1 METGSVDYDVIIAG
15 GGPAG
20 ASAAFF
26 LSQAGKSVLVLE
38 RSSMPRYKACGGG
51 VSLEFLHSQ
60 FPFDFDPVIDRTASQ
75 FEYHFNRIELPVRC
89 RPGSAVFVQRDR
101 FDAFLLQQCEILW
114 SQAPSG

>member
-1 METGSVDYDVIIAG
+1 METSSFDYDVIIAG

-38 RSSMPRYKACGGG
+38 RSSMLRYKAYGGG
-51 VSLEFLHSQ
+51 VSLDFLHSQ
-60 FPFDFDPVIDRTASQ
+60 FPFDFGLVIDRTASQ
-75 FEYHFNRIELPVRC
+75 FEYHFNGIELPVRC

-101 FDAFLLQQCEILW
+101 FDAFLLQQGEIFR
-114 SQAPSG
+114 SFTPSG